1 MINTLQNAFL
11 SGLKNN
17 TDTPKSCLHH
27 GLITLF
33 NKAVL
38 NWEISAVLRRL
49 HSSSSTGVCGGVSYL
64 CTQVFRPD
72 NFLTHIYTNILVI
85 KEDLS
90 PRLQQLI
97 THSFNINKVEE
108 NLLVQ
113 TTSLVCPWNP
123 AQSFYLDYSFLQIS
137 LSLPTKIL
145 YHHSLKNIYVGLQ
158 SPYGTLMRFD
168 GQNKIYR
175 TCNVCFE

>member
-64 CTQVFRPD
+64 CTKAFTAD
-72 NFLTHIYTNILVI
+72 NFLTHIYTNILI
-85 KEDLS
+85 INEDLS
-90 PRLQQLI
+90 PTLQQLI
-97 THSFNINKVEE
+97 TLKGRGKSFSTDHLTCLPLESCSVPINVISTLIIHSCK
-108 NLLVQ
+108 
-113 TTSLVCPWNP
+113 
-123 AQSFYLDYSFLQIS
+123 YLYPCQ
-137 LSLPTKIL
+137 
-145 YHHSLKNIYVGLQ
+145 Q
-158 SPYGTLMRFD
+158 RFST
-168 GQNKIYR
+168 IIP
-175 TCNVCFE
+175 